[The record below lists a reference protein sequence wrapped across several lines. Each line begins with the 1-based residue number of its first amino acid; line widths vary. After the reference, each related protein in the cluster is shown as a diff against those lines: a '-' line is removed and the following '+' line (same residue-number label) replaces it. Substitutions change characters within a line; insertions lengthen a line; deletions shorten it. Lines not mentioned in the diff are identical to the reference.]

1 MSRIKTNIIYNLLY
15 QVLILLIPLI
25 TAPYLSRVLGVKGIG
40 VYSYVSSIAYYFFLF
55 ITLGLNNYGNRC
67 IAKCEK
73 NKKDLGK
80 MFFSIYTMQLIIGI
94 IMITAYCVYTVSF
107 ASNEFKF

>member
-40 VYSYVSSIAYYFFLF
+40 VYSYVSSIAYYFF
-55 ITLGLNNYGNRC
+55 C
-67 IAKCEK
+67 
-73 NKKDLGK
+73 
-80 MFFSIYTMQLIIGI
+80 S
-94 IMITAYCVYTVSF
+94 SH
-107 ASNEFKF
+107 